1 MARTDSNQT
10 TRRRI
15 GDIFYETRVL
25 MGREY
30 TLARFADEVLEGA
43 LDPVMLGYVEKG
55 KRFPNEAL
63 VRRLAQVRGQDA
75 RELLAVLA
83 RDRIAKT
90 IGREI
95 RKLLETPKAVDAI
108 EDAELAARVSRA
120 IAALPDD
127 GSWIEQADWR
137 VEYSAPAGRSKREQP
152 LDAARAERIE
162 ALLLEQE
169 VVEVADGRVRRH
181 RRDYEPT
188 DPVERQSLALDY
200 CLLFLKGLL
209 DELALADVDTG
220 TYLRN
225 HYLNIERSRI
235 GEFEDRLHESLRV
248 LAEEFAVDKS
258 DTSEFLNVLVAATL
272 Y

>member
-1 MARTDSNQT
+1 VARTDSNQT

-169 VVEVADGRVRRH
+169 VVEVADGRRRQAARVIAGAGRRIRGRQVRHQRVPQRPGGGH
-181 RRDYEPT
+181 
-188 DPVERQSLALDY
+188 PVLKEVGVRAERQLSQPFPHHDPSVPA
-200 CLLFLKGLL
+200 
-209 DELALADVDTG
+209 
-220 TYLRN
+220 
-225 HYLNIERSRI
+225 
-235 GEFEDRLHESLRV
+235 
-248 LAEEFAVDKS
+248 
-258 DTSEFLNVLVAATL
+258 
-272 Y
+272 